1 MLHENKLYTYYNLEK
16 TPGIRVET
24 TEFGNRYEFLDTEE
38 VQAQL
43 LLFTEG
49 DTAKVRFYIPVIHCA
64 SCIWLLEHLQKLHP
78 GIRHSSVSFVRKEV
92 DITFNRKEISLRQLV
107 ELLASIH
114 YIPDLS
120 QSRTGDKAE
129 KTSYKNLL
137 YKIGVAGFVFLNV
150 MTYSLPAYF
159 NGKPVEGSLGRML
172 AILSLIL
179 VVPVVFFSG
188 SDYFLSA
195 WKNLKKK
202 STSID
207 LPIALGIL
215 VLFGVTAWEV
225 LSGRGPGY
233 SDSLAGL
240 IFFLLVGKWYQGKS
254 YEALSFERNYKSYFP
269 IAVTRLHT
277 GREEH
282 ILLEKVVVGDEL
294 LIRHKELIPADATLT
309 EGSGMIDYS
318 FVTGESTPVLKR
330 KGDFLYAGGRQM
342 GGIIHISVVKEV
354 NQSHLTQLWNQDKT
368 WEKPS
373 DSLKNLTDR
382 ISKYFTLTV
391 ISIALAGML
400 FWLWKGD
407 AHTAVYV
414 FTAVLI
420 IACPCALALSVPFT
434 FGNAMRIFGRKGL
447 YIKNTEV
454 IERLS
459 HVDTVVFDKT
469 GTLTRSD
476 ARKVTYH
483 GRELTPEEQQ
493 AIYTV
498 ARQSPHPLSQ
508 ALAAAV
514 RSLRSPHSPSHTAS
528 RSHDGDTTGTSPI
541 QPFIKASPTASVSH
555 PISGETGKGTPPISQ
570 PFTSSTTPPGLS
582 EEFVEV
588 QGRGI
593 FGKAGGLSIRLG
605 SEEYVTGR
613 SSEGKSVHIETW
625 ADPETRPGSTA
636 ENPESGLT
644 HGTTADTLQSGMP
657 GMKISFPGS
666 AVFVAIDDRE
676 AGWFTISSH
685 YREGVQEVVGSLRNR
700 FKLWLLSGDNDAER
714 ENLSRLFPPENLIF
728 NCKPQDKARYIEKL
742 QQEGNHVLMTGDGL
756 NDAGALMQSD
766 VALTVAN
773 TAWQFSPASDA
784 VLESAK
790 FPLLAR
796 FITFTHTARHIVY
809 VSFAIS
815 FLYNL
820 LGIGIALQGHLSPV
834 IAAILMPVSSVSVVA
849 FATLTT
855 RLAGR
860 LLLEKGIH
868 LTDERSRQEIEPTQ
882 PIRSS

>member
-1 MLHENKLYTYYNLEK
+1 MLHEHKLYTYYNLEK

-49 DTAKVRFYIPVIHCA
+49 ETAKVRLYIPVIHCA

-78 GIRHSSVSFVRKEV
+78 GIRHSSVSFVKKEV
-92 DITFNRKEISLRQLV
+92 DITFNQQEISLRQLV

-114 YIPDLS
+114 YVPDLS
-120 QSRTGDKAE
+120 QSRSGDKPE
-129 KTSYKNLL
+129 KSSYKKLL

-159 NGKPVEGSLGRML
+159 NGKPVEGSLGPML
-172 AILSLIL
+172 ALLSFIL
-179 VVPVVFFSG
+179 VIPVVFFSG

-202 STSID
+202 SISID

-269 IAVTRLHT
+269 IAVTRLNT
-277 GREEH
+277 GHEEH
-282 ILLEKVVVGDEL
+282 ILLEKVTVGDEL
-294 LIRHKELIPADATLT
+294 LIRHKELIPADATLM

-318 FVTGESTPVLKR
+318 FVTGESTPVFKK

-342 GGIIHISVVKEV
+342 GGIIHVKVVKSV
-354 NQSHLTQLWNQDKT
+354 SQSHLTQLWNQDKT

-373 DSLKNLTDR
+373 NSLKNLTDR

-400 FWLWKGD
+400 YWFFRGD
-407 AHTAVYV
+407 THTAVYV

-459 HVDTVVFDKT
+459 HIDTVVFDKT

-476 ARKVTYH
+476 TRKVSYH
-483 GRELTPEEQQ
+483 GRPLTPEEQQ
-493 AIYTV
+493 AVYMV

-508 ALAAAV
+508 TIAAAINP
-514 RSLRSPHSPSHTAS
+514 L
-528 RSHDGDTTGTSPI
+528 
-541 QPFIKASPTASVSH
+541 
-555 PISGETGKGTPPISQ
+555 
-570 PFTSSTTPPGLS
+570 PFTVPREFAHIGAPSPLPLDLT

-613 SSEGKSVHIETW
+613 SLG
-625 ADPETRPGSTA
+625 
-636 ENPESGLT
+636 ENPENKEALSGT
-644 HGTTADTLQSGMP
+644 ETLPIPNGENPGSGMNLKTTEEAVYS
-657 GMKISFPGS
+657 GESDMDFFSSGAFRGS
-666 AVFVAIDDRE
+666 TEALPEWETTSVSSARDPQKVDFSGSVVFVAINDRE
-676 AGWFTISSH
+676 TGWFSIAGQ
-685 YREGVQEVVGSLRNR
+685 YREGVPEVVGSLCKKFNL
-700 FKLWLLSGDNDAER
+700 FLISGDNAAER
-714 ENLSRLFPPENLIF
+714 ERLAHFFPPGHLFF
-728 NCKPQDKARYIEKL
+728 NCTPQDKALFIEKL
-742 QQEGNHVLMTGDGL
+742 QKEGKHVLMTGDGL

-790 FPLLAR
+790 FGLLAR
-796 FITFTHTARHIVY
+796 FIHFTHTARHIVY
-809 VSFAIS
+809 ISFGIS
-815 FLYNL
+815 FLYNI

-834 IAAILMPVSSVSVVA
+834 IAAILMPISSISVVA
-849 FATLTT
+849 FATFTT
-855 RLAGR
+855 RLAAR
-860 LLLEKGIH
+860 LLLKQ
-868 LTDERSRQEIEPTQ
+868 SREQE
-882 PIRSS
+882 

>member
-1 MLHENKLYTYYNLEK
+1 MIMEHSKENNKCVHCGADCGKSPVVSNGLKFCCNGCRTVYEMLHENKLYSYYNLEK

-38 VQAQL
+38 VAARL

-78 GIRHSSVSFVRKEV
+78 GIRYSSVSFVKKEV

-120 QSRTGDKAE
+120 QSRAGDKE
-129 KTSYKNLL
+129 ENHSYKKLL

-172 AILSLIL
+172 AILSFVL
-179 VVPVVFFSG
+179 VIPVVFFSA

-195 WKNLKKK
+195 WKNLRKK

-207 LPIALGIL
+207 LPIAIGIL
-215 VLFGVTAWEV
+215 VLFLVTAWEV
-225 LSGRGPGY
+225 ITARGPGY
-233 SDSLAGL
+233 PDSLAGL

-269 IAVTRLHT
+269 IAVTRVNT
-277 GREEH
+277 GHEEH
-282 ILLEKVVVGDEL
+282 ILLEKVAAGDEL
-294 LIRHKELIPADATLT
+294 LIRNRELIPADCTLE
-309 EGSGMIDYS
+309 EGSAMIDYS
-318 FVTGESTPVLKR
+318 FVTGESTLVIKK

-342 GGIIHISVVKEV
+342 GGIIRVKVVKAV
-354 NQSHLTQLWNQDKT
+354 NQSHLTMLWNQDRT

-391 ISIALAGML
+391 ITIALAGML
-400 FWLWKGD
+400 FWFMKGES
-407 AHTAVYV
+407 HTAIFV

-420 IACPCALALSVPFT
+420 VACPCALALSVPFT
-434 FGNAMRIFGRKGL
+434 FGNTMRIFGRKGL

-459 HVDTVVFDKT
+459 HIDTVVFDKT
-469 GTLTRSD
+469 GTLTRPD
-476 ARKVTYH
+476 ARNVEYH
-483 GRELTPEEQQ
+483 GRDLTPEEQQ

-498 ARQSPHPLSQ
+498 ARQSAHPMSQ
-508 ALAAAV
+508 ALAAAF
-514 RSLRSPHSPSHTAS
+514 SHLPLTEA
-528 RSHDGDTTGTSPI
+528 G
-541 QPFIKASPTASVSH
+541 
-555 PISGETGKGTPPISQ
+555 
-570 PFTSSTTPPGLS
+570 
-582 EEFVEV
+582 EFVEV
-588 QGRGI
+588 QGRGV

-605 SEEYVTGR
+605 AEEYVTGR
-613 SSEGKSVHIETW
+613 MKTIPLQAMEPPVSSVALKGGGTDEQGKAGSV
-625 ADPETRPGSTA
+625 
-636 ENPESGLT
+636 
-644 HGTTADTLQSGMP
+644 
-657 GMKISFPGS
+657 
-666 AVFVAIDDRE
+666 VFVAIDDRE
-676 AGWFTISSH
+676 AGWFQVSGQ
-685 YREGVQEVVGSLRNR
+685 YRDGVSGVIGSLKKK
-700 FKLWLLSGDNDAER
+700 FDLWLISGDNDAER
-714 ENLSRLFPPENLIF
+714 ENLAHLFPPENLFF
-728 NCKPQDKARYIEKL
+728 NSKPQDKAQFIENL
-742 QQEGNHVLMTGDGL
+742 QKQGKRVLMTGDGL

-790 FPLLAR
+790 FALLAR
-796 FITFTHTARHIVY
+796 FINFTHTARRIVH
-809 VSFAIS
+809 VSFGIS
-815 FLYNL
+815 FLYNI
-820 LGIGIALQGHLSPV
+820 LGIGIALTGMLSPV
-834 IAAILMPVSSVSVVA
+834 IAAILMPISSVSVVA

-855 RLAGR
+855 RMAGR
-860 LLLEKGIH
+860 IMLKEA
-868 LTDERSRQEIEPTQ
+868 TNEDPRDRSPV
-882 PIRSS
+882 